1 MNIVN
6 SGDSFTIYG
15 EEVKTY
21 KKLPA
26 NTYKVCF
33 GMDRGFYLKLH
44 DDLCV
49 DEKIYGDCPRKVV
62 KVMNTFNVLNRNMG
76 IILSGPK
83 GAGKSVFARCLAEEG
98 AKRDMPLIIVDH
110 AYNDLTSFI
119 SSIKQECI
127 IVFDEFEKVFDDE
140 QGEQDALLSLFDG
153 IDNGKKLYVI
163 TCNEVRGLSTY
174 LLNRPGRFHYHF
186 TFGTLTSEEIRG
198 YLEDNLNDAAKSQ
211 LDAVIQLGMV
221 TGFTYDILRAITFEL
236 NQGYNLDETLQ
247 DLNVSQ
253 DEELTLRIFIKFSNG
268 VITADDFRN
277 NCPINLRR
285 PEGEVQWYVLSFSR
299 DSLPEKLKYAEDRG
313 WLPEIRICFKRAD
326 LKVKSGNFYIDK
338 DKLKVQLRDQYID
351 DDCSEELRKLIEEF
365 KLSLEVEEVT
375 LVRKV
380 KDTTK
385 RFFY

>member
-21 KKLPA
+21 KQLPA

-33 GMDRGFYLKLH
+33 SMDRGFYLKLH

-49 DEKIYGDCPRKVV
+49 EEKIYGDCPRKVI
-62 KVMNTFNVLNRNMG
+62 KVMNTFDALNRNMG

-127 IVFDEFEKVFDDE
+127 IVFDEFEKVFNDDE
-140 QGEQDALLSLFDG
+140 GEQDALLSLFDG
-153 IDNGKKLYVI
+153 IDSGKKLYVI
-163 TCNEVRGLSTY
+163 TCNAVAGLSEY

-198 YLEDNLNDAAKSQ
+198 YLEDNLNNAAKSQ
-211 LDAVIQLGMV
+211 LESVIQLGTV

-236 NQGYNLDETLQ
+236 NQGYGLEETLQ

-253 DEELTLRIFIKFSNG
+253 NDNLMLRIYIKFTNG
-268 VITADDFRN
+268 VTTADDLRN
-277 NCPINLRR
+277 DCPINLRQSAKDF
-285 PEGEVQWYVLSFSR
+285 QWYTLSFSR
-299 DSLPEKLKYAEDRG
+299 DSLPEKLRDADDRD
-313 WLPEIRICFKRAD
+313 WLPEIRVYFKRAD

-338 DKLKVQLRDQYID
+338 DKVNIQLRDQFID
-351 DDCSEELRKLIEEF
+351 NDCSEELRKLITEF
-365 KLSLEVEEVT
+365 KFALDVEEIT
-375 LVRKV
+375 LARRN
-380 KDTTK
+380 KDITK
-385 RFFY
+385 QFFY